1 MTLAVAAVAVVVNA
15 KDAGEL
21 FNGSQWIEQP
31 KELNAAAPRF
41 TTTFKVDRDGPAE
54 IAICGLGQYVAT
66 LNGKPI
72 GRGDEF
78 NLPGWTRSSK
88 TCFYNVFTPT
98 LKAGEENTIEIT
110 LGNGMYNVPDPGNGL
125 YTKFKGSEG
134 EKKLIVGGVVKS
146 SVGGWQVS
154 QSEVV
159 RTHVYSG
166 DDIDHRVTARGD
178 ARPPVVAEA
187 PKGELREAPFVCRL
201 QETYKPVRTMRVSDD
216 ELTVDF
222 GQNAA
227 YVPTVVAKG
236 PRGSRVEIEFSEI
249 PLGPGETKIT
259 KKPGGY
265 HGTVARC
272 AFTLAGTGDESF
284 TPPFFYYGF
293 RYMKVRLV
301 AARLAGTQ
309 DDSQRLAG
317 TLALPEGNEGTLALP
332 ELVSASAR
340 VVMADAPRAG
350 TFECSIKL
358 FNQIHDI
365 CWWAQRSNMQSVF
378 TDCPHREK
386 LGWQEQDHIH
396 ADQIRWGWNADAMFA
411 KTCRDLADS
420 QLADGMVPDIAP
432 EYTVF
437 RGGFRHSIEWGAS
450 MIQIPWQQYEWT
462 GDDSLIREYWNNM
475 VAYHKYIRS
484 QSQNEKRGRF
494 ITPGGLGDW
503 YQQTVSAEK
512 RPKRQTSIDF
522 TATAFYYL
530 NAVTLANCAD
540 LLGKKDEASAFREEA
555 ANIKKAFNAKWWNPQ
570 GHYYENNSQTANS
583 MAIAFGLA
591 DTAETA
597 AIVSNIV
604 EDVRGRGAVGTG
616 EIGYPYLLKVLAENG
631 QSDVIFEM
639 TADTTKPG
647 YGYMVAKGNTSCHE
661 AWDCREGSSFNHF
674 MMADIVNW
682 FYGSLGG
689 ITRTSPGFKTFTVA
703 PEFIDGLDW
712 VKVSHAV
719 AGGDIRV
726 EWRRVDDGIEVKV
739 SVPKGTVATVRLPG
753 LPVAKQG
760 PGEDMYIVSCGRASV
775 PASRSGMALSPCREY
790 VNNGFRAPVEEAK
803 EKVPGF
809 VWLEAENF
817 TDYGGWVVDTQFTH
831 KMGSAYL
838 LAPGVLE
845 PVAPASA
852 KVTIPRAG
860 TWRVWVRTKDWLPE
874 FSPGKFAVEVAGKRS
889 GTLGASRR
897 EGWMWEKAGDFA
909 LNAGACEVELLDF
922 TGAMTRCDA
931 LLFTTDL
938 SYVPPEESKALAAER
953 LRLAGDGG
961 DVADGGEFDF
971 VVVGAGP
978 GGLGAAFA
986 AARNGLRVALVHDRP
1001 VMGGN
1006 SSCEMQVTLNGAG
1019 RKGRESGLVCEA
1031 KMRRFTRAGWS
1042 YSDSYRQMAD
1052 ELKGWLFEFPNE
1064 RVMSAEK
1071 NGDAIASV
1079 VSRNTLTGKRT
1090 RFRGRYFADGTG
1102 DGWLGLFAGAEYMHG
1117 REGRDE
1123 YNEAPAPDERD
1134 EITMSGCVMKDGLV
1148 GYRHAFA
1155 DKPVKYE
1162 TPAWADVLPKGF
1174 RRRPYGLRGVWWMEN
1189 NGRFNDLEDPERA
1202 RDQLVRISF
1211 AYWGWIK
1218 NESPVKD
1225 EAKNA
1230 YIEEI
1235 AWKNARREGF
1245 RLVGDY
1251 VMNANDPLKG
1261 TMFPDRIS
1269 YGGWSLDT
1277 HDPLGMENPT
1287 GNGFWRSHPGVPIYS
1302 IPYRCIYSKNVSNLF
1317 LCGRSISV
1325 THIAFG
1331 TIRVQSTLFQ
1341 LGQAAGTAAAIAAKN
1356 GITPR
1361 ECGQRHI
1368 KELQQQ
1374 LLKDDQYIPRIANE
1388 DPLDLARTAKVTSSD
1403 FKPRH
1408 VRFDASEPG
1417 LRRSDKLAH
1426 KCAGFRRAVRFERGE
1441 LRQLDAVSLFLLN
1454 EKKRD
1459 VELTVKV
1466 YLTND
1471 SAWYPKGEPVA
1482 VIKATAPAGREG
1494 LVRFASAKPI
1504 ALDARFAWIELV
1516 PKSGISWCLR
1526 EGTTGHSD
1534 LRAYCTEGK
1543 EKWIPMGGEEYS
1555 FVTEPALE
1563 RDFGSSAI
1571 AVTDGVARNED
1582 GIYHGWISET
1592 EGRASPRTEPS
1603 LPQWVRLDFPSAT
1616 TVGEVRI
1623 AFDPD
1628 FATVRASARPRK
1640 LVKAYTLEGLSNGKW
1655 IRLAGDND
1663 NQLRHRVHRFLPVSL
1678 DALRVTVNE
1687 TWGDPSAR
1695 IFEIRAYEK

>member
-1 MTLAVAAVAVVVNA
+1 MKRMIMFAVAMVAALTSA
-15 KDAGEL
+15 KSANEL
-21 FNGSQWIEQP
+21 FKGARWIEQP

-78 NLPGWTRSSK
+78 NLPGWTRSTK
-88 TCFYNVFTPT
+88 TCFYNVFTPA
-98 LKAGEENTIEIT
+98 LKAGVENTLEIT
-110 LGNGMYNVPDPGNGL
+110 LGNGMYNVPQPGKGL
-125 YTKFKGSEG
+125 YTKFVGSEG

-146 SVGGWQVS
+146 SVEGWKVS

-166 DDIDHRVTARGD
+166 DDIDHRVVAD
-178 ARPPVVAEA
+178 ATERVPPVVAEA

-201 QETYKPVRTMRVSDD
+201 QEVHKPVRTMRVSDD

-249 PLGPGETKIT
+249 PLRPGETRIT

-293 RYMKVRLV
+293 RYMKVRLF
-301 AARLAGTQ
+301 AAAGGALG
-309 DDSQRLAG
+309 DR
-317 TLALPEGNEGTLALP
+317 ALPEI
-332 ELVSASAR
+332 VSTSAR

-358 FNQIHDI
+358 LNQIHDI

-411 KTCRDLADS
+411 KTCMDLADS

-437 RGGFRHSIEWGAS
+437 RGGFRHSIEWGS
-450 MIQIPWQQYEWT
+450 SLIQVPWQQYEWT
-462 GDDSLIREYWNNM
+462 GDASLIRDYWKNM
-475 VAYHKYIRS
+475 VAYHKYIRA
-484 QSQNEKRGRF
+484 QSQNEKRGKF

-512 RPKRQTSIDF
+512 RPLRRTSIDF

-530 NAVTLANCAD
+530 NAATLAKCAD
-540 LLGKKDEASAFREEA
+540 ILGKKDEAAAFREEA

-583 MAIAFGLA
+583 MALAFGLA
-591 DTAETA
+591 DPVETA

-616 EIGYPYLLKVLAENG
+616 EIGYPYLLQVLAENG
-631 QSDVIFEM
+631 CSDVIFEM

-647 YGYMVAKGNTSCHE
+647 YGYMIAKGNTSCHE

-689 ITRTSPGFKTFTVA
+689 IKRTAPGFKTFTVA
-703 PEFIDGLDW
+703 PEFLPGLDW

-719 AGGDIRV
+719 PGGDIRV
-726 EWRRVDDGIEVKV
+726 AWRRVDGGIEVKV
-739 SVPKGTVATVRLPG
+739 SVPKGTTATVHLPG
-753 LPVAKQG
+753 LPDSLQDA
-760 PGEDMYIVSCGRASV
+760 GEETYVVPCEDAVGRGVSPS
-775 PASRSGMALSPCREY
+775 REY
-790 VNNGFRAPVEEAK
+790 VNNAFRAPAEEAK

-817 TDYGGWVVDTQFTH
+817 ANYGGWVVDTQFTH

-838 LAPGVLE
+838 LAPGVLK

-860 TWRVWVRTKDWLPE
+860 TRRVWARTKDWLPE

-897 EGWMWEKAGDFA
+897 EGWTWEKAGDFA
-909 LNAGACEVELLDF
+909 LNAGACEVKLVDL

-938 SYVPPEESKALAAER
+938 SYVPPEEPKALAAER
-953 LRLAGDGG
+953 QRLTGGTRSVASGG
-961 DVADGGEFDF
+961 DFDL

-978 GGLGAAFA
+978 GGLGAALA

-1001 VMGGN
+1001 VLGGN

-1031 KMRRFTRAGWS
+1031 KMRRFTHAGWS
-1042 YSDSYRQMAD
+1042 YSDAYRQMAD

-1071 NGDAIASV
+1071 KGDAMIAAV
-1079 VSRNTLTGKRT
+1079 VSRNTLTGAQTCFK
-1090 RFRGRYFADGTG
+1090 GRYFADGTG

-1117 REGRDE
+1117 REARDE
-1123 YNEAPAPDERD
+1123 FNEAPAPDKRD

-1155 DKPVKYE
+1155 DKPVEYT

-1174 RRRPYGLRGVWWMEN
+1174 RRRTSGLKGVWWMEN

-1218 NESPVKD
+1218 NESPLKD
-1225 EAKNA
+1225 KAKNA
-1230 YIEEI
+1230 YMAEI

-1251 VMNANDPLKG
+1251 VMTANDALKG

-1302 IPYRCIYSKNVSNLF
+1302 IPYRCIYSKNISNLF

-1361 ECGQRHI
+1361 VCGERHI

-1374 LLKDDQYIPRIANE
+1374 LLKDDQYIPHLANV
-1388 DPLDLARTAKVTSSD
+1388 DPLDLARTAKVTASD
-1403 FKPRH
+1403 FEPRH
-1408 VRFDASEPG
+1408 VRFDASDPG
-1417 LRRSDKLAH
+1417 LRRTDKPAH
-1426 KCAGFRRAVRFERGE
+1426 KCAGFRRAVRFERGTGGARRPAE
-1441 LRQLDAVSLFLLN
+1441 PQRLDAVSLFLLN
-1454 EKKRD
+1454 EEKRD
-1459 VELTVKV
+1459 VELTAKV
-1466 YLTND
+1466 YLTDD

-1482 VIKATAPAGREG
+1482 VLKATAPAGGKG
-1494 LVRFASAKPI
+1494 LVRFACAKPI
-1504 ALDARFAWIELV
+1504 ALNARFAWIELV
-1516 PKSGISWCLR
+1516 PMPGISWCLR
-1526 EGTTGHSD
+1526 EGTTGRSD
-1534 LRAYCTEGK
+1534 LRAYCSEGK
-1543 EKWIPMGGEEYS
+1543 ETWTPKGDEEYS

-1563 RDFGSSAI
+1563 RDLGSSAV
-1571 AVTDGVARNED
+1571 AVTDGMARSED
-1582 GIYHGWISET
+1582 GIYHGWISDSSKE
-1592 EGRASPRTEPS
+1592 
-1603 LPQWVRLDFPSAT
+1603 LPQWVRLDFPST
-1616 TVGEVRI
+1616 VSVGEVRI

-1628 FATVRASARPRK
+1628 FATVRASPHPRS
-1640 LVKAYTLEGLSNGKW
+1640 LVKSYVVEGLVDSKW
-1655 IRLAGDND
+1655 VRLGGDSA
-1663 NQLRHRVHRFLPVSL
+1663 NQLRHRVHHFLPISL

-1695 IFEIRAYEK
+1695 IFEIRAYGN

>member
-1 MTLAVAAVAVVVNA
+1 MRKIIMMVAVATVAALVHA
-15 KDAGEL
+15 KSANEL
-21 FNGSQWIEQP
+21 FKGARWIEQP

-78 NLPGWTRSSK
+78 NLPGWTRSTK
-88 TCFYNVFTPT
+88 TCFYNVFTPA
-98 LKAGEENTIEIT
+98 LKAGVENTLAIT
-110 LGNGMYNVPDPGNGL
+110 LGNGMYNVPQPGKGL
-125 YTKFKGSEG
+125 YTKFVGSEG

-146 SVGGWQVS
+146 SVEGWKVS

-166 DDIDHRVTARGD
+166 DDIDHRVVAD
-178 ARPPVVAEA
+178 ATERVPPQVAEA
-187 PKGELREAPFVCRL
+187 PKGTLKEATFVCRL
-201 QETYKPVRTMRVSDD
+201 QEVHKPVRMMRVSDD

-249 PLGPGETKIT
+249 PLRPGETRIT

-293 RYMKVRLV
+293 RYMKVRLF
-301 AARLAGTQ
+301 AAG
-309 DDSQRLAG
+309 G
-317 TLALPEGNEGTLALP
+317 ALGERALP
-332 ELVSASAR
+332 ELVSTSAR

-358 FNQIHDI
+358 LNQIHDI

-411 KTCRDLADS
+411 KTCMDLADS

-437 RGGFRHSIEWGAS
+437 RGGFRHSIEWGS
-450 MIQIPWQQYEWT
+450 SLIQIPWQQYEWT
-462 GDDSLIREYWNNM
+462 GDTSLIGAYWANM
-475 VAYHKYIRS
+475 VAYHKYIRA
-484 QSQNEKRGRF
+484 QSQNEKRGKF

-512 RPKRQTSIDF
+512 RPLRRTSVDF

-530 NAVTLANCAD
+530 NAATLAKCAD
-540 LLGKKDEASAFREEA
+540 ILGKKGEAAAFREEA
-555 ANIKKAFNAKWWNPQ
+555 ANIKKAFNAKWWNPK

-583 MAIAFGLA
+583 MALAFGLA
-591 DTAETA
+591 DPAETA

-616 EIGYPYLLKVLAENG
+616 EIGYPYLLQVLAENG
-631 QSDVIFEM
+631 CSDVIFEM

-689 ITRTSPGFKTFTVA
+689 IKRTAPGFKTFTVA
-703 PEFIDGLDW
+703 PEFLPGLDW

-719 AGGDIRV
+719 PGGDIRV
-726 EWRRVDDGIEVKV
+726 AWRRVDGGIEVKV
-739 SVPKGTVATVRLPG
+739 SVPKGTTATVRLPG
-753 LPVAKQG
+753 LPDSLQDS
-760 PGEDMYIVSCGRASV
+760 GEETYVVPCEDAPKGVSPS
-775 PASRSGMALSPCREY
+775 REY
-790 VNNGFRAPVEEAK
+790 VNNAFRAPAEEAK

-817 TDYGGWVVDTQFTH
+817 ANYGGWVVDTQFTH

-838 LAPGVLE
+838 LAPGVLK

-860 TWRVWVRTKDWLPE
+860 TWRVWARTKDWLPE

-897 EGWMWEKAGDFA
+897 EGWMWEKAGEFT
-909 LNAGACEVELLDF
+909 LNAGACEVKLVDL

-938 SYVPPEESKALAAER
+938 SYVPPEEPKALAAER
-953 LRLAGDGG
+953 QRLTGDG
-961 DVADGGEFDF
+961 DKIVDGGAFDL

-978 GGLGAAFA
+978 GGLGAALA

-1001 VMGGN
+1001 VLGGN
-1006 SSCEMQVTLNGAG
+1006 SSCEMQVTLSGAG

-1031 KMRRFTRAGWS
+1031 KMRRFTHAGWS
-1042 YSDSYRQMAD
+1042 YSDAYRQMAD

-1071 NGDAIASV
+1071 KGDAMIAAV
-1079 VSRNTLTGKRT
+1079 VSRNTLTGAQT

-1117 REGRDE
+1117 REARDE
-1123 YNEAPAPDERD
+1123 FNEAPAPDKRD

-1155 DKPVKYE
+1155 DHPVKYT

-1174 RRRPYGLRGVWWMEN
+1174 RRRPQGLRGVWWMEN

-1225 EAKNA
+1225 KAKNA
-1230 YIEEI
+1230 YMAEI

-1251 VMNANDPLKG
+1251 VMTANDALKG

-1302 IPYRCIYSKNVSNLF
+1302 IPYRCIYSKNILNLF

-1361 ECGQRHI
+1361 VCGERHI

-1374 LLKDDQYIPRIANE
+1374 LLKDDQYIPHLANM
-1388 DPLDLARTAKVTSSD
+1388 DPLDLARTAKVTASD
-1403 FKPRH
+1403 LEPRH
-1408 VRFDASEPG
+1408 VRFDASDPG
-1417 LRRSDKLAH
+1417 LRRTDKPAH
-1426 KCAGFRRAVRFERGE
+1426 KCAGFRRAVRFERGDS
-1441 LRQLDAVSLFLLN
+1441 RRLDAVSLFLLN
-1454 EKKRD
+1454 EEKRD
-1459 VELTVKV
+1459 IELTAKV
-1466 YLTND
+1466 YLTDD

-1482 VIKATAPAGREG
+1482 VLKATAPAGGKG
-1494 LVRFASAKPI
+1494 LVRFACAKPI
-1504 ALDARFAWIELV
+1504 ALNARFTWIELV
-1516 PKSGISWCLR
+1516 PMPGISWALR
-1526 EGTTGHSD
+1526 EGTTGHFD
-1534 LRAYCTEGK
+1534 LRAYCSEGK
-1543 EKWIPMGGEEYS
+1543 ETWTPKGDEEYS

-1563 RDFGSSAI
+1563 RDLGSSAV
-1571 AVTDGVARNED
+1571 AVIDGMARNEN
-1582 GIYHGWISET
+1582 GIYHGWISDSSKE
-1592 EGRASPRTEPS
+1592 
-1603 LPQWVRLDFPSAT
+1603 LPQWVRLDFPS
-1616 TVGEVRI
+1616 TVSVSEVRI

-1628 FATVRASARPRK
+1628 FATVRASPRPRS
-1640 LVKAYTLEGLSNGKW
+1640 LVKSYVVEGLVDGKW
-1655 IRLAGDND
+1655 VRLGGDSA
-1663 NQLRHRVHRFLPVSL
+1663 NQLRHRVHHFLPISL

-1695 IFEIRAYEK
+1695 IFEIRAYGN